1 MIKYAFCLGVVLTC
15 LQCSSLKKTTIEQTL
30 ISKVLSTYAD
40 SIRTTAMSATTR
52 EKFVS
57 SYSLLMKEGIADS
70 LGKSAMLKKGFNGY
84 LITNNQYTIGKHE
97 NVYFDV
103 FELKEDTILMRLT
116 YMYAAW
122 SSDRNLKD
130 YSQETVVSLKN
141 MEALVDMKDGV
152 LKKYSPGI
160 ILFKIVEGRIKKVNM
175 LLNPP
180 KQIITDLYYGGIT
193 RH

>member
-1 MIKYAFCLGVVLTC
+1 
-15 LQCSSLKKTTIEQTL
+15 
-30 ISKVLSTYAD
+30 
-40 SIRTTAMSATTR
+40 MSATTR